1 MTTPAPPPEPQPA
14 AAPQE
19 APQPPAAPSPPEQP
33 GGEPAGDI
41 RRLARA
47 LEEERARHRET
58 QQALSALQDQHMS
71 AQDRAVAEAKA
82 QGRAEAAAEAA
93 LKLAAAEFRF
103 AAAGRIADPA
113 AALDL
118 IDVSKLLN
126 ADGEPDAEMI
136 AAVIDRLAPPAAPPG
151 AALGGRVPAG
161 PRQPAGDDGDSFMR
175 GVLRRGGR

>member
-1 MTTPAPPPEPQPA
+1 MTTPAPPPEPQP

-41 RRLARA
+41 RRLTRA

-113 AALDL
+113 AALEL
-118 IDVSKLLN
+118 IDVSKLLR
-126 ADGEPDAEMI
+126 DGEPDPEMI